1 MTTYKQEEK
10 YTLET
15 CKDKKEKNDRLKTIT
30 LSTLKMETM
39 ENEIKDRW
47 RRRFDKIFN
56 GTTMVSSSVND
67 LL

>member
-1 MTTYKQEEK
+1 MINYTQTRRKVYPTNLERQEREEWQ
-10 YTLET
+10 TE
-15 CKDKKEKNDRLKTIT
+15 DK